1 MIAWI
6 VLFPLIGALING
18 LVFAS
23 GLWRK
28 ALGRDEDT
36 EKRIVSL
43 LGCGVILVSAVL
55 SSIMFLKLRTLDP
68 GERRIVQEL
77 FVWISSGEFS
87 VRFEFLFD
95 SLSCIMA
102 LVVAWVSFLIHLYSI
117 GYMHED
123 RSYSR
128 YFTYLNLF
136 VFFMLVLVLGN
147 SFPLMFIGWEGV
159 GLSSYLLIG
168 FWYED
173 TEKAYAGRKAFIV
186 NRIGDFGFILGIFLI
201 FFTFGS
207 TGYTEVFKKAVDP
220 GFMSG
225 VPGIVITVIALLLFV
240 GAVGKSAQFPLYVWL
255 PDAMAGPTPV
265 SALIHAATMVT
276 AGVYMIAR
284 CNAFYSQS
292 PTAQTVV
299 VGVAAFTAFLSATIA
314 LTQNDIKKVLAYS
327 TVSQLG
333 YMFMGVGSGAYAAG
347 MFHLVTHAFF
357 KALLFLG
364 SGSVIHALSGE
375 QDIRKMGGLR
385 RHLPITSVT
394 FLIGTLAISGIP
406 LLSGFFSKDEIL
418 GSLYENGYT
427 TAWLVGLLTA
437 VLTAFYMMRLYLL
450 TFEGESRVPEGIKH
464 HVHESPSSM
473 TVPLIVLSVLS
484 ILGGYMGVP
493 EFMGKAVGI
502 HAPNVFEGFLRS
514 SIILMGGGEHIGH
527 RLLGHWSLVLF
538 SVIAA
543 LLGIGFAFYMYVLN
557 PSAPESLIKRPAI
570 SPLYRGSYAK
580 WFVDEIYNEAF
591 VRTFVGLSRLA
602 ALFDIKVI
610 DGVVNGIAALLRE
623 AATLLRTAQT
633 GILRFY
639 AALMAIGAMA
649 ILIYIVL
656 SVRF

>member
-28 ALGRDEDT
+28 ALRGDEDT

-102 LVVAWVSFLIHLYSI
+102 LVVTWVSFLIHLYSI

-276 AGVYMIAR
+276 AGVYMI
-284 CNAFYSQS
+284 
-292 PTAQTVV
+292 
-299 VGVAAFTAFLSATIA
+299 
-314 LTQNDIKKVLAYS
+314 
-327 TVSQLG
+327 
-333 YMFMGVGSGAYAAG
+333 
-347 MFHLVTHAFF
+347 
-357 KALLFLG
+357 
-364 SGSVIHALSGE
+364 
-375 QDIRKMGGLR
+375 
-385 RHLPITSVT
+385 
-394 FLIGTLAISGIP
+394 
-406 LLSGFFSKDEIL
+406 
-418 GSLYENGYT
+418 
-427 TAWLVGLLTA
+427 
-437 VLTAFYMMRLYLL
+437 
-450 TFEGESRVPEGIKH
+450 
-464 HVHESPSSM
+464 
-473 TVPLIVLSVLS
+473 
-484 ILGGYMGVP
+484 
-493 EFMGKAVGI
+493 
-502 HAPNVFEGFLRS
+502 
-514 SIILMGGGEHIGH
+514 
-527 RLLGHWSLVLF
+527 
-538 SVIAA
+538 
-543 LLGIGFAFYMYVLN
+543 
-557 PSAPESLIKRPAI
+557 
-570 SPLYRGSYAK
+570 
-580 WFVDEIYNEAF
+580 
-591 VRTFVGLSRLA
+591 
-602 ALFDIKVI
+602 
-610 DGVVNGIAALLRE
+610 
-623 AATLLRTAQT
+623 
-633 GILRFY
+633 
-639 AALMAIGAMA
+639 
-649 ILIYIVL
+649 
-656 SVRF
+656 